1 MRFQRLTHP
10 GADAIIEA
18 SHASG
23 RIFYVEVL
31 QTSMSLTVGEI
42 VEGTVTGITNFGAFV
57 ELPDGRT
64 GLVHISEVADDYVE
78 SVRDYVQMND
88 KVKVKILS
96 VDEPGNKIRLS
107 IRQAQP
113 DWDPSKSQRPRR
125 RERRGSSSFEDM
137 LQKFIKDSD

>member
-1 MRFQRLTHP
+1 STDPAMW
-10 GADAIIEA
+10 IIQ
-18 SHASG
+18 
-23 RIFYVEVL
+23 V
-31 QTSMSLTVGEI
+31 TSPHR
-42 VEGTVTGITNFGAFV
+42 A
-57 ELPDGRT
+57 LP
-64 GLVHISEVADDYVE
+64 IWADDYVE

-125 RERRGSSSFEDM
+125 RERRGSSSFEDRKSTR
-137 LQKFIKDSD
+137 LNSSHVKISYAVFS

>member
-1 MRFQRLTHP
+1 
-10 GADAIIEA
+10 
-18 SHASG
+18 
-23 RIFYVEVL
+23 
-31 QTSMSLTVGEI
+31 MSLTVGEI

-78 SVRDYVQMND
+78 NVRDYVQTND

-96 VDEPGNKIRLS
+96 FDEPGKKIRLS

-113 DWDPSKSQRPRR
+113 GWDPSKSQRPRR
-125 RERRGSSSFEDM
+125 GGRDRRGGGSFEDM
-137 LQKFIKDSD
+137 LQKFIKDSERKQAELRKSAGGRRGRGGR